1 MVKMHGECRWKYP
14 ADSWGVYYSGTDR
27 TGEGDEDCFVAYNMH
42 WLEHTFALP
51 ALPRGKKWYRI
62 ASTQEGILDKAEPL
76 DDQKF
81 CRSKRADDHDFFGQV
96 MRYESAVEH
105 PVSRQLSAEMYC
117 YCVYGTGSYG
127 AVLYPSQIWLR
138 CLGRI
143 AFPIFCF
150 LIVEGFFHTHD
161 VRRYMGRLGVFAL
174 ISEIPYD
181 LAFRGVPLEYAHQNV
196 FFTLLIGIGM
206 VVLLE
211 RNREWPVKAVILL
224 LAMWLAVLI
233 RSDYNFRG
241 ILLIFVFI
249 YFMSP
254 GGWL

>member
-1 MVKMHGECRWKYP
+1 MNQRWNIQCL
-14 ADSWGVYYSGTDR
+14 DSFQLKCIAIVSMALDHTGT
-27 TGEGDEDCFVAYNMH
+27 
-42 WLEHTFALP
+42 
-51 ALPRGKKWYRI
+51 
-62 ASTQEGILDKAEPL
+62 
-76 DDQKF
+76 
-81 CRSKRADDHDFFGQV
+81 
-96 MRYESAVEH
+96 
-105 PVSRQLSAEMYC
+105 
-117 YCVYGTGSYG
+117 
-127 AVLYPSQIWLR
+127 VLYPSQIWLR

-241 ILLIFVFI
+241 ILLIFVFYI
-249 YFMSP
+249 FHESRWLAVTAGGLWNFLYQGVIQKYGVLSVLPLALYNGERGRKMKYFFYIFYPAHLLLLYGISRF
-254 GGWL
+254 

>member
-1 MVKMHGECRWKYP
+1 MNQRWNIQCL
-14 ADSWGVYYSGTDR
+14 DSFQLKCIAIVSMALD
-27 TGEGDEDCFVAYNMH
+27 
-42 WLEHTFALP
+42 HT
-51 ALPRGKKWYRI
+51 
-62 ASTQEGILDKAEPL
+62 
-76 DDQKF
+76 
-81 CRSKRADDHDFFGQV
+81 
-96 MRYESAVEH
+96 
-105 PVSRQLSAEMYC
+105 
-117 YCVYGTGSYG
+117 G

-206 VVLLE
+206 MVLLE
-211 RNREWPVKAVILL
+211 RNREWLVKAVILL

-241 ILLIFVFI
+241 VLLIFVFYI
-249 YFMSP
+249 FHESRWLAVTAGGFWNFLYQGVIQKYGVLSVLPLALYNGERGRKMKYFFYIFYPAHLLLLYGISRF
-254 GGWL
+254 

>member
-1 MVKMHGECRWKYP
+1 MNQRWNIQCL
-14 ADSWGVYYSGTDR
+14 DSFQLKCIAIVSMALD
-27 TGEGDEDCFVAYNMH
+27 
-42 WLEHTFALP
+42 HT
-51 ALPRGKKWYRI
+51 
-62 ASTQEGILDKAEPL
+62 
-76 DDQKF
+76 
-81 CRSKRADDHDFFGQV
+81 
-96 MRYESAVEH
+96 
-105 PVSRQLSAEMYC
+105 
-117 YCVYGTGSYG
+117 G

-161 VRRYMGRLGVFAL
+161 VRRYMGRIGVFAL

-206 VVLLE
+206 MVLLE

-241 ILLIFVFI
+241 ILLIFVFYI
-249 YFMSP
+249 FHESRWLAVTAGGLWNFLYQGVIQKYGVLSVLPLALYNGERGRKMKYFFYIFYPAHLLLLYGISRF
-254 GGWL
+254 

>member
-1 MVKMHGECRWKYP
+1 MNQRWNIQCL
-14 ADSWGVYYSGTDR
+14 DSFQLKCIAIVSMALD
-27 TGEGDEDCFVAYNMH
+27 
-42 WLEHTFALP
+42 HT
-51 ALPRGKKWYRI
+51 
-62 ASTQEGILDKAEPL
+62 
-76 DDQKF
+76 
-81 CRSKRADDHDFFGQV
+81 
-96 MRYESAVEH
+96 
-105 PVSRQLSAEMYC
+105 
-117 YCVYGTGSYG
+117 G

-161 VRRYMGRLGVFAL
+161 VRWYMGRLGVFAL

-181 LAFRGVPLEYAHQNV
+181 LAFRGVPLEYDHQNV

-206 VVLLE
+206 MVLLE

-241 ILLIFVFI
+241 VLLIFVFYI
-249 YFMSP
+249 FHESRWLAVTAGGFWNFLYQGVIQKYGVLSVLPLALYNGERGRKMKYFFYIFYPAHLLLLYGISRF
-254 GGWL
+254 